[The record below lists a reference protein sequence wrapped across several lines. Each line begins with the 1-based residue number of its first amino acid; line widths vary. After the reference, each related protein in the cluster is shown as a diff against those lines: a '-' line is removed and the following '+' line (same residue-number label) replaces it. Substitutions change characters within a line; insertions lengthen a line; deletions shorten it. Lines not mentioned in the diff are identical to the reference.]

1 MDSELPVARK
11 STPSLAFGR
20 DLKAGRRCKYLR
32 VKKKKAAGGKAK
44 GISWLAW
51 GSWRQTDEKQGLL
64 WDWLGEDFW
73 LSLASLE
80 LGVAQGA
87 EDSEA
92 GGCPPRPDRPELIA
106 AVQFGFPARFLP
118 RLWGRVLIVAD
129 ILTTVH
135 LYSQSLRSKQQE
147 RVRS

>member
-1 MDSELPVARK
+1 MDSELPGARK

-20 DLKAGRRCKYLR
+20 DLKAGRGCKNFR
-32 VKKKKAAGGKAK
+32 VKKKAGGGK
-44 GISWLAW
+44 GKGKSWLAW

-64 WDWLGEDFW
+64 WDWLREHFW

-80 LGVAQGA
+80 FGVEQGA

-92 GGCPPRPDRPELIA
+92 GSCPPRPDCPELIA
-106 AVQFGFPARFLP
+106 AVQFGFPAHFLP

-135 LYSQSLRSKQQE
+135 LYSQFLRSKQQE
-147 RVRS
+147 RVIS